1 MAPARL
7 IIRKLPRGEYEIG
20 THTEDG
26 AIVARVGVWDGRSID
41 QRGEAFGS
49 GLDDFPGD
57 HVTVD
62 DDAAALTERG
72 GHR

>member
-41 QRGEAFGS
+41 QRSEEERQAIALEQVRRLIVALEDALEEAEG
-49 GLDDFPGD
+49 
-57 HVTVD
+57 
-62 DDAAALTERG
+62 
-72 GHR
+72 